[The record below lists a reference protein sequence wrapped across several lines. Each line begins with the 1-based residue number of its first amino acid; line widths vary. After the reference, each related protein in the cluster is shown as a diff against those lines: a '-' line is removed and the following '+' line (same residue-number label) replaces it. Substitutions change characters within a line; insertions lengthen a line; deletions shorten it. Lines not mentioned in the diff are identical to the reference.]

1 VGAVR
6 TTGSTA
12 SIREA
17 PPISEPYGGAEEI
30 TVMRRAVTAMVL
42 GSSLL
47 LTGCQQL
54 RDLEGV
60 PIKEPQRAEVYANL
74 DEYANIVRICIDGV
88 AFAMTTRD
96 HDPLTR
102 VPEWDSSFCGSA
114 RAPIK

>member
-1 VGAVR
+1 
-6 TTGSTA
+6 
-12 SIREA
+12 
-17 PPISEPYGGAEEI
+17 
-30 TVMRRAVTAMVL
+30 MRRAVTAMVL

-47 LTGCQQL
+47 LTGCQQQL

-60 PIKEPQRAEVYANL
+60 PIKEPQKAEVYVNL
-74 DEYANIVRICIDGV
+74 DKYANIVRICIDGV

-96 HDPLTR
+96 YDPLTR